1 VVRTA
6 GGGRFR
12 LAASL
17 DRLFHEVDHVWPAR
31 SKASDGWIG
40 DTAHQARASE
50 HNPDDRG
57 VVHAVDITVA
67 GIDKARVLKALI
79 GHPAVW
85 YVIHDGRI
93 WSRTYGWKA
102 RRYTG
107 ANPHHHHIHVSI
119 RLALDAEA
127 WVGPWLGV
135 VRRPA
140 VRDLHEGD
148 HGADVAKWQK
158 ALGVAADGRFGPATA
173 RAVNEFKRSHGLAGD
188 GVIGARVRK
197 LLREKVA

>member
-1 VVRTA
+1 MARTA
-6 GGGRFR
+6 GGGRYR

-17 DRLFHEVDHVWPAR
+17 DRLFDEVDHVWPAR

-40 DTAHQARASE
+40 DTAHQARRSE
-50 HNPDDRG
+50 HNPDGRG
-57 VVHAVDITVA
+57 IVHAVDITVA
-67 GIDKARVLKALI
+67 GIDKARVLKSLI

-107 ANPHHHHIHVSI
+107 PNPHRHHIHVSI
-119 RLALDAEA
+119 QLVPAAES

-140 VRDLHEGD
+140 VRDLRPGD
-148 HGADVAKWQK
+148 HGADVAKWQR
-158 ALGVAADGRFGPATA
+158 ALHVAADGQFGPATKA
-173 RAVNEFKRSHGLAGD
+173 AVNAFKRKHGWPED

-197 LLREKVA
+197 ALRGAG